1 MNGLLL
7 FLLIPVGVAL
17 ADVCPPRLEDRTHL
31 CTPKVEERER
41 LSTKINSAVAA
52 QREFALAQSLE
63 RDAREN
69 LRRIPPESP
78 ERASAVQAWSDS
90 FDLANKRQS
99 EAQTALESAAK
110 DVQESYGI
118 QPSKSGKVA
127 NGPFVG
133 AEASWSLG
141 VQVDRE
147 NAIRRQVT
155 PDGEVRYLKFPKD
168 SDSDERIAGITQDD
182 GKVLLGIAAFEAA
195 RDHGPGALA
204 LTIYHESVHYAQLT
218 TSGWETRAKTEAEA
232 YAAEMAALKDIY
244 VPSKTWRNRFFR
256 AMSWNA
262 IRAGEIL
269 LPVRTPAPFTPDSED
284 KRNRAEFEGTL
295 ADIRKEQS
303 VLAHE
308 VEQRAQ
314 ERRERL
320 RHAEETRRE
329 SRRMD
334 AARANAES
342 FRRLAETFCDT
353 PLLADMSGQAIH
365 EQWAS
370 ALKAIDPPPNPLD
383 IDEMEFDGTCVQ
395 YLINQAL
402 YAKKAGRD
410 SSTPEWL
417 SAAVREGILRSKGAR
432 PLFERL
438 RASPPHAPSPTP
450 TAPPDP
456 PTTGGGDGG
465 EDPPSPSPS
474 VPWCLQEPG
483 RRCIR

>member
-1 MNGLLL
+1 LNGLLL

-342 FRRLAETFCDT
+342 FRRLAETFR
-353 PLLADMSGQAIH
+353 
-365 EQWAS
+365 
-370 ALKAIDPPPNPLD
+370 ALHRPGDDRVEAARGRRRLEPIPND
-383 IDEMEFDGTCVQ
+383 RD
-395 YLINQAL
+395 
-402 YAKKAGRD
+402 AG
-410 SSTPEWL
+410 
-417 SAAVREGILRSKGAR
+417 IRSQ
-432 PLFERL
+432 PDLFEERGL
-438 RASPPHAPSPTP
+438 LPGGLKQSYLKVRAREREDHAGKPRPASKVRHVP
-450 TAPPDP
+450 A
-456 PTTGGGDGG
+456 GAEQLG
-465 EDPPSPSPS
+465 ER
-474 VPWCLQEPG
+474 G
-483 RRCIR
+483 RAGE